1 MEKRTVSLITNIK
14 EGRLLTSSDNASIT
28 SPVKGAV
35 VFRLA
40 VCSLPCRPVSAYYPR
55 CPMTVNPLP
64 QPDEK
69 LFESRAQIYDA
80 NLQ

>member
-40 VCSLPCRPVSAYYPR
+40 ALSLVALSSAYYSR
-55 CPMTVNPLP
+55 CPMTVNPPP